1 MIIDDLNRIDQQ
13 DIFAIIIGSGPAGIT
28 TAIELEK
35 KKIKTLL
42 IEAGGIKPNNDTK
55 KFLKGSIIGDEYN
68 DLSICRL
75 RQFGGASGLWGG
87 NCNPLN
93 KENFKNWP
101 IKKNDLESYDKSAK
115 NILNLRYKENFYVEN
130 LSDNL
135 NTYNLVWS
143 NVKFAEKYFN
153 HIKKSKYIYLSLNT
167 SLLSLIGNSK
177 TINSINCLKNN
188 KKITLKSKYYI
199 LSCGGIENSR
209 LLLWSKEKNKEIFD
223 DRLPIGQ
230 YYMDHPYYSIGE
242 GLVLYE
248 KFISYF
254 KKNNLNNIPILT
266 CKNLINISANNEFIK
281 KNKILNV
288 GLYFYFE
295 KINEN
300 NNLFKQVRCVAPNFI
315 KNIYEKSKVKEKY
328 KISIDILQEQKAIA
342 NNKIELSDKKD
353 PFGVPYPLIY
363 WKKSEL
369 EKKSTRLIAEDLSK
383 LFIDNDIGRISLSE
397 NLYNTEDYNVIAGNH
412 QLGGTRIGSNEND
425 SVVDKNLK
433 VHDKDNLFI
442 NGSSIFRTGGH
453 SHPTFTIVKLASRLA
468 NHLSILKG

>member
-1 MIIDDLNRIDQQ
+1 MIIDDLNKIDQQ

-42 IEAGGIKPNNDTK
+42 IEAGGIKPNNDAK
-55 KFLKGSIIGDEYN
+55 KFLQGSTIGDEYN

-93 KENFKNWP
+93 NENFNDWP
-101 IKKNDLESYDKSAK
+101 IKKNDLETYEGSAK
-115 NILNLRYKENFYVEN
+115 KILNLRYKENFYLEN

-135 NTYNLVWS
+135 DTYNLVWS
-143 NVKFAEKYFN
+143 NVNFAKKYFN

-167 SLLSLIGNSK
+167 ALSELIGNSK
-177 TINSINCLKNN
+177 TINSINCIKNN
-188 KKITLKSKYYI
+188 KRINLKSKYYI

-223 DRLPIGQ
+223 DKLPIGQ

-254 KKNNLNNIPILT
+254 KRNNLNNIPILT

-288 GLYFYFE
+288 GLYLNFE
-295 KINEN
+295 KINDN

-315 KNIYEKSKVKEKY
+315 KNIYENSKVKEKY
-328 KISIDILQEQKAIA
+328 KISIDILQEQKAIS

-369 EKKSTRLIAEDLSK
+369 EKKSARLIAEDLSK

-397 NLYNTEDYNVIAGNH
+397 NLYNTEDYSVIAGNH

-433 VHDKDNLFI
+433 VHDKNNLFV

-468 NHLSILKG
+468 NHLSILKS

>member
-1 MIIDDLNRIDQQ
+1 M
-13 DIFAIIIGSGPAGIT
+13 
-28 TAIELEK
+28 
-35 KKIKTLL
+35 
-42 IEAGGIKPNNDTK
+42 
-55 KFLKGSIIGDEYN
+55 
-68 DLSICRL
+68 
-75 RQFGGASGLWGG
+75 
-87 NCNPLN
+87 
-93 KENFKNWP
+93 
-101 IKKNDLESYDKSAK
+101 
-115 NILNLRYKENFYVEN
+115 
-130 LSDNL
+130 
-135 NTYNLVWS
+135 
-143 NVKFAEKYFN
+143 
-153 HIKKSKYIYLSLNT
+153 
-167 SLLSLIGNSK
+167 
-177 TINSINCLKNN
+177 
-188 KKITLKSKYYI
+188 
-199 LSCGGIENSR
+199 
-209 LLLWSKEKNKEIFD
+209 
-223 DRLPIGQ
+223 
-230 YYMDHPYYSIGE
+230 
-242 GLVLYE
+242 
-248 KFISYF
+248 
-254 KKNNLNNIPILT
+254 T

-412 QLGGTRIGSNEND
+412 QLGGTRIGSSEND

-433 VHDKDNLFI
+433 VHDKNNLFI